1 MLAER
6 VPCPE
11 DAGAVGARVAGMLY
25 VLRATEQH
33 RGSNAVRS
41 NAVQLQ
47 QNP

>member
-11 DAGAVGARVAGMLY
+11 DAGAVGARVAGMFN

-33 RGSNAVRS
+33 RGY